1 MNCEDLQN
9 VFKKGLNQGK
19 VLHPQN
25 IFSLYSEKN
34 LLSSEKEKFTH
45 WYEKTVN
52 FKHFLPYI
60 TDLSLNEIIFH
71 SPGLLQIDQ
80 GGSMISIYPPKSSES
95 DYQLSFEVL
104 CLQELIDWN
113 YSKPFVSFYLE
124 LHGLN
129 FRATLIH
136 FSCLSS
142 PYSKLFL
149 RRIRKNTLSLKNF
162 QQGKEYTNLITGLVK
177 ERKNII
183 VSGQTG
189 GGKTTFLN
197 CLIDII
203 PVEEHII
210 VFEETK
216 ELFRKSP
223 TTTSFLSED
232 KNDKKS
238 LTQYLSYALRMKP
251 DRMILGEIRSQEAL
265 SFLLN
270 MNTGHPGL
278 MATLHS
284 NTACEALTR
293 LAWLFCYYCQKEHFT
308 YDLVLKMICKNIDYV
323 FHVENKKIKQLIKVI
338 GAEDGTPYFQNISS
352 AEIS

>member
-1 MNCEDLQN
+1 MKSEDLQN
-9 VFKKGLNQGK
+9 TFKKALNQGK

-25 IFSLYSEKN
+25 IFSLYSTRSI
-34 LLSSEKEKFTH
+34 LSIEKEKFTH
-45 WYEKTVN
+45 WYENTVN
-52 FKHFLPYI
+52 FKSFIPYI
-60 TDLSLNEIIFH
+60 NDTSLNEIILH
-71 SPGLLQIDQ
+71 SPDLLQIEQ
-80 GGSMISIYPPKSSES
+80 GGSMTSIHLPKSLDS
-95 DYQLSFEVL
+95 DYQLSFDIL
-104 CLQELIDWN
+104 CLKELIDWN
-113 YSKPFVSFYLE
+113 YSEPYVSFYLK
-124 LHGLN
+124 LHGVN

-142 PYSKLFL
+142 LHSKLFL
-149 RRIRKNTLSLKNF
+149 RRIRKNTFSLKNF
-162 QQGKEYTNLITGLVK
+162 NMDQEYTNLAIDLVK
-177 ERKNII
+177 NRKNII
-183 VSGQTG
+183 VSGQTS

-203 PVEEHII
+203 PEEEHII
-210 VFEETK
+210 LFEETK

-223 TTTSFLSED
+223 TTTSFLSGN
-232 KNDKKS
+232 KNNKKS

-284 NTACEALTR
+284 NTASEALTR
-293 LAWLFCYYCQKEHFT
+293 LAWLFCFYCQKEHFS

-323 FHVENKKIKQLIKVI
+323 FHVENKKIKQLIKVM
-338 GAEDGTPYFQNISS
+338 GAEDEIPYFQNVDPT
-352 AEIS
+352 EIS